1 MSQIIR
7 FIFNKKFVRTIL
19 KLFFSIQVKGIEN
32 IKNLQGN
39 VLFIANHNSFLDA
52 FLLWAFIPENLCFTI
67 NPLVAKKW
75 YVKPFLHLAKFFQIE
90 PNNPMTVKSII
101 REVKNGHKIVI
112 YPEGRVTTTG
122 TMMKIYP
129 GPGMIADKTNAQIVP
144 VYIEGSQYTIFSAS
158 MIKIRLRTRVK
169 ITVNIFP
176 ATKLNIPDMVT
187 GEDRKKQITK
197 QLFDI
202 MTNAKYLSL
211 PNDRPLFE
219 YFIESVSFFGR
230 RKEII
235 EDIAR
240 KPLSYGKLLTT
251 AFVLGKQYIKYCKP
265 KEYVGVLLPNAVAT
279 VATIYGMQSFNI
291 VPCMLNFSTGTKNMI
306 SCCKTTALK
315 KVLTSKQF
323 VKKGGFE
330 ELIEIMEKE
339 GLEIIYL
346 EDISKKI
353 TLTDKIIGLIAS
365 FFPKYYYNKHK
376 GSANVKDPAVV
387 LYTSG
392 SEGVPKAVVLTNENI
407 KANVNQINSI
417 LIYGIKDKF
426 FSALPIF
433 HSFGFTAS
441 TMVPI
446 LSGVKAF
453 YYPTPLHYKIIPEL
467 IYDTNS
473 TVTFGTDTFFNGYAK
488 NAHAYDFYSVK
499 IAVVGAERL
508 KEDTIK
514 KFFTNFGIRVM
525 GGYGATETSPVLS
538 VNTDMYYKKGSV
550 GRILPGIEI
559 KLETI
564 PGIQDG
570 KRLYVKGKNV
580 MLGYMKSDKP
590 GVIQPLEDGWYDT
603 GDIVSIDKDG
613 FITIKGRAKRFAK
626 IAGEMVS
633 LTAVET
639 NITKLWP
646 EYQHSIVAIP
656 EEKKGEQL
664 VLFTTRPN
672 TVFSEISADF
682 KSQGLSDLFVP
693 KKIKVLE
700 EMLLMANGKVDYVGL
715 NEKAKELFG

>member
-1 MSQIIR
+1 MKTLIKIILNKQIV
-7 FIFNKKFVRTIL
+7 KTIL
-19 KLFFSIQVKGIEN
+19 KIFFSIQVKGVEN
-32 IKNLQGN
+32 IKNLQGKT
-39 VLFIANHNSFLDA
+39 LFVANHNSFIDA
-52 FLLWAFIPENLCFTI
+52 LLLWAFIPEELCFTI
-67 NPLVAKKW
+67 NPIVAKKW
-75 YVKPFLHLAKFFQIE
+75 YVKPLLNLAKFFQIE
-90 PNNPMTVKSII
+90 PNNPMAVKSMI
-101 REVKNGHKIVI
+101 REINNGHKIVI

-122 TMMKIYP
+122 LMMKIYP

-144 VYIEGSQYTIFSAS
+144 IYIEGSQYTIFSS
-158 MIKIRLRTRVK
+158 TKIKFRLRSRIKIS
-169 ITVNIFP
+169 INIFAP
-176 ATKLNIPDMVT
+176 KKLNIADNVK
-187 GEDRKKQITK
+187 GEDRKREIIK
-197 QLFDI
+197 QLYDI
-202 MTNAKYLSL
+202 MTTAKYLSL

-219 YFIESVSFFGR
+219 YLIEAINSFGR
-230 RKEII
+230 RREII

-240 KPLSYGKLLTT
+240 KPLSYGKLLITT
-251 AFVLGKQYIKYCKP
+251 FILGKQYIKICKQ
-265 KEYVGVLLPNAVAT
+265 KEYVGVLLPNAVTT
-279 VATIYGMQSFNI
+279 VATIYAMQAFGI

-315 KVLTSKQF
+315 KVFTSKQF

-330 ELIEIMEKE
+330 ELVDTMKKE
-339 GLEIIYL
+339 GFEVVYL

-353 TLTDKIIGLIAS
+353 TLMDKMVGIFAS

-376 GSANVKDPAVV
+376 GNVTVKDPAVV

-417 LIYGIKDKF
+417 LLYSMEDRF

-441 TMVPI
+441 TMLPI
-446 LSGVKAF
+446 LFGCKVF

-473 TVTFGTDTFFNGYAK
+473 TLTFGTDTFFNGYAK

-525 GGYGATETSPVLS
+525 GGYGATETAPVLS

-550 GRILPGIEI
+550 GRMVPGIEVR
-559 KLETI
+559 LEDV
-564 PGIQDG
+564 PGIDDG

-603 GDIVSIDKDG
+603 GDIVSVDKDG

-633 LTAVET
+633 LTAVEA
-639 NITKLWP
+639 NIARLWKD
-646 EYQHSIVAIP
+646 YHHAVVAVP
-656 EEKKGEQL
+656 DEKKGEQL

-672 TVFSEISADF
+672 TTFSEISADF
-682 KSQGLSDLFVP
+682 KAQGLSDLFVP
-693 KKIKVLE
+693 KKIQVLE
-700 EMLLMANGKVDYVGL
+700 EMLLMGTGKVDYVTL
-715 NEKAKELFG
+715 SEKAKELFN